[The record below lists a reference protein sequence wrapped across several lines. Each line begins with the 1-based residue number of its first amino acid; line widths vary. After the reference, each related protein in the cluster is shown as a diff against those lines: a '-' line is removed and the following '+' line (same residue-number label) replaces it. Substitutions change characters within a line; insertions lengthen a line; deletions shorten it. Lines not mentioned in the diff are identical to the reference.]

1 MPDSNADKLLLE
13 LAACS
18 RCKNP
23 FMMNKGEKLRKQ
35 ENNEEI
41 VCDNCIK
48 LEERKKQL
56 ELGVI
61 ENVIESHKEIE
72 ASILEVKDK
81 IDLSKT
87 KFNKQQFLERIKRR
101 SQALTKSIEL
111 LQRID
116 ESNEEVTVELFEA
129 MVPIPITVRGDHV
142 SVLERGEK

>member
-13 LAACS
+13 LVACS

-41 VCDNCIK
+41 VCENCIK
-48 LEERKKQL
+48 LEERKRQL

-61 ENVIESHKEIE
+61 ENVLESQKEIE
-72 ASILEVKDK
+72 ASILEVKEK
-81 IDLSKT
+81 IDISKT
-87 KFNKQQFLERIKRR
+87 EFNKQLFLERIKKR

-111 LQRID
+111 LQKID
-116 ESNEEVTVELFEA
+116 ESSEEKYIEDYKKLFEKLKE
-129 MVPIPITVRGDHV
+129 DL
-142 SVLERGEK
+142 S

>member
-13 LAACS
+13 LIACD

-23 FMMNKGEKLRKQ
+23 FMMKKGEKLRRQ

-41 VCDNCIK
+41 VCENCVK

-56 ELGVI
+56 ELGVLN
-61 ENVIESHKEIE
+61 NVIKSHKEIE

-81 IDLSKT
+81 IDISKSE
-87 KFNKQQFLERIKRR
+87 FNKQLFLERIKKR

-111 LQRID
+111 LQKID
-116 ESNEEVTVELFEA
+116 ESNEEKYIEDYRKLFEKLKK
-129 MVPIPITVRGDHV
+129 DL
-142 SVLERGEK
+142 S

>member
-41 VCDNCIK
+41 VCENCIK
-48 LEERKKQL
+48 LEERKRQL

-61 ENVIESHKEIE
+61 ENALESQKEIE
-72 ASILEVKDK
+72 ASILEIKEK
-81 IDLSKT
+81 IDISKT
-87 KFNKQQFLERIKRR
+87 EFNKQQFLERIKKR

-111 LQRID
+111 LQKID
-116 ESNEEVTVELFEA
+116 ESSEEKYIEDYKKLFEKLKE
-129 MVPIPITVRGDHV
+129 DL
-142 SVLERGEK
+142 S

>member
-13 LAACS
+13 LVACD

-23 FMMNKGEKLRKQ
+23 FMMKKGEKLRKQ

-41 VCDNCIK
+41 VCENCIR

-56 ELGVI
+56 ELGVLN
-61 ENVIESHKEIE
+61 NVIKSHKEIE

-81 IDLSKT
+81 IDISKSE
-87 KFNKQQFLERIKRR
+87 FNKQLFLERIKKR

-111 LQRID
+111 LQKID
-116 ESNEEVTVELFEA
+116 ESNEEKYIETYKKLFEKLKE
-129 MVPIPITVRGDHV
+129 DL
-142 SVLERGEK
+142 S

>member
-13 LAACS
+13 LIACD

-23 FMMNKGEKLRKQ
+23 FMMKKGEKLRKQ
-35 ENNEEI
+35 ESNEEI
-41 VCDNCIK
+41 VCENCIK

-72 ASILEVKDK
+72 ASFLEIKEK
-81 IDLSKT
+81 IDFSKAE
-87 KFNKQQFLERIKRR
+87 FNKQQFLERIKKR

-111 LQRID
+111 LQKID
-116 ESNEEVTVELFEA
+116 ESNEEKYIEDYKKLFDKLKE
-129 MVPIPITVRGDHV
+129 D
-142 SVLERGEK
+142 L